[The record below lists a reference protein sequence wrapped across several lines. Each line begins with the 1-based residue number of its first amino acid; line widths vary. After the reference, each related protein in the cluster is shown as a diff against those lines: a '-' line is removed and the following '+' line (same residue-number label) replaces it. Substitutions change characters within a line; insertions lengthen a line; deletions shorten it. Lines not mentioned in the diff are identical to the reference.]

1 MQQAGLRSQ
10 LTDASMELHGDDR
23 ALVALVLP
31 GAVPKLSHPAL
42 GRPVCRPAVHQ
53 TVHHQDADH
62 RIRVPVH
69 CLARI
74 IYAPQLVT
82 RGDKRDFRSSDTQK
96 KSFGKMRAKAGS
108 EKAVPWV
115 SQQATINSVKATT
128 AAMFNFLLDYSTKN
142 DPK

>member
-10 LTDASMELHGDDR
+10 LTDASVELHGDDR

-74 IYAPQLVT
+74 IYAFHMVT
-82 RGDKRDFRSSDTQK
+82 HGKRYFRRSDTRQ
-96 KSFGKMRAKAGS
+96 KSFGKM
-108 EKAVPWV
+108 
-115 SQQATINSVKATT
+115 
-128 AAMFNFLLDYSTKN
+128 
-142 DPK
+142 

>member
-1 MQQAGLRSQ
+1 MQQAGLGLQ
-10 LTDASMELHGDDR
+10 LTDASVELHGDDR

-62 RIRVPVH
+62 RIRVAVH
-69 CLARI
+69 RLARI
-74 IYAPQLVT
+74 IYALQMVT
-82 RGDKRDFRSSDTQK
+82 RGKRYFRRSDTKQ

-115 SQQATINSVKATT
+115 SQQATINSFKSNQSCYVQLS
-128 AAMFNFLLDYSTKN
+128 FGLQHEE
-142 DPK
+142 